1 MKERPYGQVAFMHQ
15 VKLYNSLG
23 NTVEEFVPQIPGKVS
38 IYCCGPTVYN
48 DPHIGN
54 FRPVIT
60 FDVLRRLFIELG
72 YEVTFVSNYT
82 DVDDKII
89 KRASELHI
97 SEAELT
103 QGVIAE
109 YARLVDAVGALQP
122 DYKPRPTVYMPQIIA
137 YVDDLV
143 KKGAAYVA
151 DGDVYLKVRDIPNYG
166 ELSGNTL
173 DALESGARIDVND
186 KKKDPLDFA
195 LWKKTNEG
203 IKWASPWSEGR
214 PGWHT
219 ECCVMINSIF
229 ESQHGYIDIHGGG
242 FDLKFPHHE
251 NEMAQA
257 KAHNGNKLARYWV
270 HNGFINVNNEKMSK
284 SIGNV
289 ILMKDVVATYGGPAF
304 RLMIL
309 ASHYRSP
316 ASFSEDTIKEAQ
328 IKLAQLQEAA
338 KKAAITLQLQGVEDP
353 ESLRPQH
360 PERFLDAIC
369 DDLNTPN
376 ALAVLYDENKALNNL
391 LRSRPLDL
399 EALKENYAE
408 VRRAEFVLGIP
419 LAIPSLSAEDKG
431 LYEAYN
437 KAKEAKD
444 FVRSDELRKVL
455 LSKGIF

>member
-1 MKERPYGQVAFMHQ
+1 MHE

-23 NTVEEFVPQIPGKVS
+23 NRLETFVPLQPGKVS

-48 DPHIGN
+48 NPHIGN
-54 FRPVIT
+54 FRPVIV
-60 FDVLRRLFIELG
+60 FDVLRRLFIHLG
-72 YEVTFVSNYT
+72 YQVTFVSNYT

-89 KRASELHI
+89 KRAKELGI

-103 QGVIAE
+103 EGVIKD
-109 YARLVDAVGALQP
+109 YAHLVDEIGALQP
-122 DYKPRPTVYMPQIIA
+122 DYKPRPTVYMPEIIQ

-143 KKGAAYVA
+143 KKGAAYVV

-166 ELSGNTL
+166 ELSGNTI
-173 DALESGARIDVND
+173 DSLESGARIDVND

-195 LWKKTNEG
+195 LWKKTEEG

-229 ESQHGYIDIHGGG
+229 RDQGGYIDIHGGG

-257 KAHNGNKLARYWV
+257 KAHNGNKLARYWI

-284 SIGNV
+284 SLGNV
-289 ILMKDVVATYGGPAF
+289 ILLKDVVAQYGGLPF

-309 ASHYRSP
+309 AAHYRAP
-316 ASFSEDTIKEAQ
+316 ASFSEETIKEAQ
-328 IKLAQLQEAA
+328 VKAAQLQEAI
-338 KKAAITLQLQGVEDP
+338 KKAAIALQLNGVEDP
-353 ESLRPQH
+353 ESLKPQD
-360 PERFLDAIC
+360 ESAFLDAIC

-376 ALAVLYDENKALNNL
+376 ALAVLYDENKAINAI
-391 LRSRPLDL
+391 LRSRPLNLAVL
-399 EALKENYAE
+399 EESYA
-408 VRRAEFVLGIP
+408 RLRAYEAVLGIP
-419 LAIPSLSAEDKG
+419 LAIPALSEDDIK
-431 LYEAYN
+431 LYRAYMD
-437 KAKEAKD
+437 AKDAKD
-444 FVRSDELRKVL
+444 FAKSDAYRRQLIQ
-455 LSKGIF
+455 KGLF

>member
-1 MKERPYGQVAFMHQ
+1 MHE

-23 NTVEEFVPQIPGKVS
+23 NRLETFTPLVPGKVS

-60 FDVLRRLFIELG
+60 FDVLRRLFIHLG
-72 YEVTFVSNYT
+72 YDVTFVSNYT

-89 KRASELHI
+89 KRAQELHI
-97 SEAELT
+97 SEKELT
-103 QGVIAE
+103 EGVIAD
-109 YARLVDAVGALQP
+109 YAALVDAVGALQP
-122 DYKPRPTVYMPQIIA
+122 DDKPRPTVYMPEIIT

-143 KKGAAYVA
+143 KKGAAYVV
-151 DGDVYLKVRDIPNYG
+151 DGDVYLKVREIPDYG
-166 ELSGNTL
+166 ELSGNTV

-203 IKWASPWSEGR
+203 IKWTSPWSEGR

-219 ECCVMINSIF
+219 ECCVMIDSIF
-229 ESQHGYIDIHGGG
+229 RAQNGYIDIHGGG

-251 NEMAQA
+251 NEMAQS

-284 SIGNV
+284 SVGNV
-289 ILMKDVVATYGGPAF
+289 ILMKDVVKTYGGIPF
-304 RLMIL
+304 RLMVL
-309 ASHYRSP
+309 AAHYRAP

-328 IKLAQLQEAA
+328 VKYQQLQDTI
-338 KKAAITLQLQGVEDP
+338 KKAAIALQLQGVQDP
-353 ESLRPQH
+353 ESLKPQD
-360 PERFLDAIC
+360 ESAFLDAIC

-376 ALAVLYDENKALNNL
+376 ALAVLYDENKTLNAL
-391 LRSRPLDL
+391 LRQNPSPLA
-399 EALKENYAE
+399 ALKESYA
-408 VRRAEFVLGIP
+408 RLRAYEYVLGIS
-419 LAIPSLSAEDKG
+419 LVIPHLSTDDIK
-431 LYEAYN
+431 LYEAYY
-437 KAKEAKD
+437 EAKKSKN
-444 FVRSDELRKVL
+444 FALSDEIRGRLIQ
-455 LSKGIF
+455 KGLF